1 MWEVS
6 CDFTSSFS
14 HEKDCLCSGSC
25 REFLWN
31 HTESDASE
39 QSLREQGLCCATSLQ
54 PYLTLCHPMDYSLP
68 GSSAHGI
75 LQARI
80 LEQVAIFFSRGSSQP
95 RDKTQV
101 SCTAGRFFTVWAT
114 REEMPSS
121 YIFFLLEWGLETRL
135 LDAWSRYI
143 SH

>member
-1 MWEVS
+1 MFLQVLFLMKRTVCALVPALNS
-6 CDFTSSFS
+6 C
-14 HEKDCLCSGSC
+14 EI
-25 REFLWN
+25 
-31 HTESDASE
+31 TESDASE

-54 PYLTLCHPMDYSLP
+54 PCPTLCHPMDCSLP

-101 SCTAGRFFTVWAT
+101 SCTAGRFFTV
-114 REEMPSS
+114 
-121 YIFFLLEWGLETRL
+121 
-135 LDAWSRYI
+135 
-143 SH
+143 